1 VGDQRATLPA
11 GALVA
16 GIELGGSKTV
26 VALGLGDGT
35 VLAEERLPTLDPETT
50 LAQAAATA
58 REQAALLGRGPLAAV
73 GIAAFGPV
81 ELRRTAPG
89 WGRLVATPKQRW
101 GGADVAGTLAR
112 ALGVPVALD
121 TDVNAAAL
129 AETLLGAAR
138 GCATVAYLTVGTG
151 IGGGVVAAGRLL
163 HGLPHPEIGHLSVPR
178 LTGDTFAGCCPFHGD
193 CLEGLAAGPALAARF
208 GRPAE
213 QLAGAEAEEA
223 ARIAAWYLAHGVR
236 NVVYALA
243 PERIVLG
250 GGVAGLPG
258 LVPRVRQQ
266 LVAALGGYPGLPEHA
281 DPGFVVAAALGGRAG
296 VVGALLLAYFSAY
309 PSYPAAATSSH
320 FSR

>member
-1 VGDQRATLPA
+1 VGDQRATPPA

-35 VLAEERLPTLDPETT
+35 VLVEERFATLAPETT
-50 LAQAAATA
+50 LAQAAAV
-58 REQAALLGRGPLAAV
+58 REQAALLGRGPLAGV
-73 GIAAFGPV
+73 GIAAFGPI

-151 IGGGVVAAGRLL
+151 IGGGVVAEGRLL

-178 LTGDTFAGCCPFHGD
+178 LAGDTFPGCCPFHGD

-213 QLAGAEAEEA
+213 QLARADAEEA
-223 ARIAAWYLAHGVR
+223 ARLVAWYLAHGLR

-250 GGVAGLPG
+250 GGVASLPG
-258 LVPRVRQQ
+258 LVPRVREQ
-266 LVAALGGYPGLPEHA
+266 LVVALGGYPGLPEHA
-281 DPGFVVAAALGGRAG
+281 APGFVVAAALGGRAG
-296 VVGALLLAYFSAY
+296 VVGALLLAGGRAE
-309 PSYPAAATSSH
+309 P
-320 FSR
+320 R